1 MQAGQSRASGYR
13 WLQCL
18 LIQSKPQPGPEVTLE
33 FQLGSGCAGEPHV
46 WPGSSTLPGGPMGVK
61 WLPFVPVRYSVK
73 HTVCTGLHSGPWL
86 HKAQV
91 NRDEGLPRVRL
102 WGGCLTGREGGEEEE
117 DRKPGEGSWGELGS
131 QHPVDALH
139 TWPASDQSHFRK
151 GRAL

>member
-1 MQAGQSRASGYR
+1 MQAGQSRASGCR

-33 FQLGSGCAGEPHV
+33 FQLGSGCVGEPHV

-61 WLPFVPVRYSVK
+61 WLPFVPVRYSVR

-91 NRDEGLPRVRL
+91 NKDEGLLRVCL
-102 WGGCLTGREGGEEEE
+102 GGGVSHRVGGGRGG
-117 DRKPGEGSWGELGS
+117 RRQKAWRGVL
-131 QHPVDALH
+131 
-139 TWPASDQSHFRK
+139 
-151 GRAL
+151 GRAGQSASCGCPPHLACL